1 MWDTRLRATTFWSL
15 LVVTVFNALSAIAGG
30 VAIITT
36 GGIGM
41 PAAFLEN
48 SLFPSFTWPGL
59 ILLIVVGG
67 TQGLAAVLLI
77 LRRESAL
84 LWAAVAGFGMLI
96 WIFAETGLIRGW
108 SWLQMLY
115 FATGTAQLVL
125 VLAMLGVAGWL
136 PRMPLRR
143 AARFSSA
150 E

>member
-30 VAIITT
+30 VAILTT

-41 PAAFLEN
+41 PEAFLEN